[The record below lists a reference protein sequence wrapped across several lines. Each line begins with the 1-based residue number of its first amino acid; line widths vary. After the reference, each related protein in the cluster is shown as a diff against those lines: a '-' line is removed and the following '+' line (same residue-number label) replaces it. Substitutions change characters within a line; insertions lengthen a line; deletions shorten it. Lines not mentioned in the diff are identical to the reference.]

1 VKEKKYSW
9 NVLERQVPF
18 NRRMIITSMVVEDI
32 PDLLVLKPTFI
43 PDPDIVE

>member
-18 NRRMIITSMVVEDI
+18 NRRMIYSSLRAEDI
-32 PDLLVLKPTFI
+32 TDLLVFKPTFI
-43 PDPDIVE
+43 PEPDFLA